1 MSLPVSLEEVV
12 EHLEMQMS
20 ESASYLHQE
29 TGALLFVQ
37 DREFRQAEKLEH
49 GEIDIEDVPEWQR
62 DHLPKVYEAV
72 HEPEW
77 IQLPTEWDI
86 HEYRMMEKF
95 CYSVE
100 DEEHREQ
107 LLRAIQGR
115 GAFRY
120 FRDTADRL
128 GLTEDWYAFRD
139 QAYEDKA
146 VRWLEAN
153 DIPYVREDDTTN

>member
-1 MSLPVSLEEVV
+1 MPLPVSLEEVL

-20 ESASYLHQE
+20 ETASFLHTE
-29 TGALLFVQ
+29 TGELLFTQ
-37 DREFRQAEKLEH
+37 DHEIRQADQLAE
-49 GEIDIEDVPEWQR
+49 GEIDIEDVPKWQQ
-62 DHLPKVYEAV
+62 DHLPTVHEAV
-72 HEPEW
+72 HSPEW

-86 HEYRMMEKF
+86 HEYKMMEEF

-100 DEEHREQ
+100 DEEHREE

-146 VRWLEAN
+146 IRWLEAN
-153 DIPYVREDDTTN
+153 DIPYERKPENAE